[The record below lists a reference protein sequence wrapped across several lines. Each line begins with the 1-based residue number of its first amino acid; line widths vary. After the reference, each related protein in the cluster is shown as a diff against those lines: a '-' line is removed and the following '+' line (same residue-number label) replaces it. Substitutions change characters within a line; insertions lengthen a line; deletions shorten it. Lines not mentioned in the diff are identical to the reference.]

1 MRTKTEVQNMH
12 TKYDLHPEWDHP
24 VIEAVKETLLWVL
37 TGEDMGQS
45 DEELRDAVLH
55 AYECVE
61 EDKVT
66 AAARALDL
74 AERLSEALVAK
85 QRSTSPLDE
94 HFVWL
99 RGLTADFHNFDQVEG
114 ITRGSERTWARGKQV
129 SIVGTAAAML
139 RFADQ
144 LDEYGPKMK
153 TSELE
158 TAFRFDAAKI
168 RKALS

>member
-85 QRSTSPLDE
+85 QSHLGEITYV
-94 HFVWL
+94 VWL
-99 RGLTADFHNFDQVEG
+99 RSKTADFHNFDQVEG